1 MNQFAID
8 RTHFCKR
15 SRDNILIMVCTVFAE
30 ADEEQ
35 KNKSP
40 PIKCRCCR
48 RRSAEII
55 SNSDNYCMVNYC
67 I

>member
-30 ADEEQ
+30 ADE
-35 KNKSP
+35 NK
-40 PIKCRCCR
+40 RTNR
-48 RRSAEII
+48 RQSSVVVVVVVPRK
-55 SNSDNYCMVNYC
+55 
-67 I
+67 